1 MNDMAD
7 LFWQASLSELKQGYR
22 FDTAAGEYVCL
33 ICGRT
38 FADGEVFAH
47 GDRLYEARKY
57 VAVHIAESHRSPF
70 HALLALDKK
79 LTGLTEHQR
88 TLLELFYAGRGDSDV
103 TRELGTGSTSTVRN
117 HRFALRERQKQAKVF
132 LAIMEL
138 LAEQV
143 PKKSS
148 FIDIPASTRNIDE
161 RFAITA
167 EENAKIL
174 AACLPDGPDGPIAI
188 FPAREKKRVA
198 ILRHVANYFDPATIY
213 TEKEVNAILK
223 RFYDDYVLLRRYLID
238 YGFLDRRTDGSE
250 YWVKTIDK
258 G

>member
-7 LFWQASLSELKQGYR
+7 FFWQASLAELKQGYR
-22 FDTAAGEYVCL
+22 FDAAAGAYVCL
-33 ICGRT
+33 MCGRA

-57 VAVHIAESHRSPF
+57 VTVHIAESHRSPF
-70 HALLALDKK
+70 HALLALDRK
-79 LTGLTEHQR
+79 LTGLTDHQKAV
-88 TLLELFYAGRGDSDV
+88 LELFYAGRGDNEV
-103 TRELGTGSTSTVRN
+103 ARELGAGSTSTVRN

-148 FIDIPASTRNIDE
+148 FIDIPASARSVDE
-161 RFAITA
+161 RFAITE

-174 AACLPDGPDGPIAI
+174 AACLPDGPDGPIAL
-188 FPAREKKRVA
+188 FPTKEKKRLA
-198 ILRHVANYFDPATIY
+198 ILRHVAKYFDPAATY

-223 RFYDDYVLLRRYLID
+223 RFYDDYALLRRYLID
-238 YGFLDRRTDGSE
+238 YGFLDRRTDGSA
-250 YWVKTIDK
+250 YWVKTID
-258 G
+258 